1 MAKPKIRYYIVKE
14 GGGAEAGPY
23 PTREAAEAKLPQVSI
38 QLMKRY
44 KKRGWSIPALE
55 VEEVDVNALAVHPV
69 PLRQE
74 VKDGRPVPVR
84 N

>member
-1 MAKPKIRYYIVKE
+1 
-14 GGGAEAGPY
+14 
-23 PTREAAEAKLPQVSI
+23 
-38 QLMKRY
+38 MKRY